1 MARYNNE
8 DQRNLEELIEEGL
21 WDRMKARG
29 SQAVGAV
36 RGAGQQLKG
45 GVQQAAGNVVQGA
58 GNLAAKGV
66 QAVGGTIDP
75 ANNKLAQAGQNL
87 QQQGQQN
94 IQTGGQQGNIA
105 KLDSYKNSAAQK
117 IQNMVADIQNDLNK
131 LGIQIQGNKFEQF
144 SKSMTTSLIK
154 AIDLFKD
161 APTQQAPAQQA
172 PAQQAPVV

>member
-8 DQRNLEELIEEGL
+8 DQRNLEELIEEGFF
-21 WDRMKARG
+21 DRMKARG
-29 SQAVGAV
+29 SQAAGAI
-36 RGAGQQLKG
+36 RGAGQQIKG
-45 GVQQAAGNVVQGA
+45 GVQQAAGNVVQSA

-66 QAVGGTIDP
+66 QAVGGNIDP

-94 IQTGGQQGNIA
+94 IQAGGQQANIA
-105 KLDSYKNSAAQK
+105 KIDSYKNSAAKNIQK
-117 IQNMVADIQNDLNK
+117 MVADIQNDMNK

-154 AIDLFKD
+154 AIDIFKD
-161 APTQQAPAQQA
+161 TPAQ
-172 PAQQAPVV
+172 